1 VTATPAAPAQPR
13 VAGSEG
19 NHRVLAPWALATAVL
34 AGQAMAS
41 LDSAIVNVAGPAIQ
55 RGLRLSDPD
64 LQLAIY
70 SYLLACGVALVTGAR
85 LGARYGFGR
94 LFTWGVAVFTV
105 SSLACGLAASPVMLV
120 AARTA
125 QGVGAALLV
134 PQVLSLLQVTSTGER
149 RRRVLSVYGL
159 VLAVGVAAGQVLGGI
174 LVTADLFGTGWR
186 PIFLVN
192 VPAGLAVLAFA
203 SRRLPRGPEAGSAR
217 LDLGGAGWLAAGV
230 LALIIP
236 LTFGADAGW
245 PIWAW
250 PVLAAG
256 AAALAVFA
264 RHEAR
269 LAAHGRQPLI
279 DPGLLARPGIRSG
292 LTGIFTLHASY
303 GGLLFVTAL
312 YLQRAMGESA
322 LASGLTFAGYAAGF
336 ATASITW
343 TRLPA
348 AWQPRLPQAAFAVF
362 AATFILL
369 AWLTSTM
376 SWPWQATAL
385 LVLAGAAHGTGFDAL
400 AHRTAAG
407 VPVEQAAS
415 FSGVLA
421 TINQLAVVPGI
432 AVAGTIYLSAGR
444 VLALPSISLV
454 LLTLASALVVTGAGV
469 SVAQARARRAGQSQ
483 QSASRRSAVPQRGQ
497 ASQPRG
503 CDERR
508 GKDGPHRP

>member
-1 VTATPAAPAQPR
+1 MTVTPAARAQPR
-13 VAGSEG
+13 ACCEG
-19 NHRVLAPWALATAVL
+19 NRRVLAPWALATAVL

-41 LDSAIVNVAGPAIQ
+41 LDSSIVNVAGPAIQ
-55 RGLRLSDPD
+55 RDLHLSGPD

-70 SYLLACGVALVTGAR
+70 SYLLACGVALVSGAR

-94 LFTWGVAVFTV
+94 VFTWGVAVFTV

-125 QGVGAALLV
+125 QGAGAALLV
-134 PQVLSLLQVTSTGER
+134 PQVLSLLQITFSGER
-149 RRRVLSVYGL
+149 RRRILSVYGL

-174 LVTADLFGTGWR
+174 LVTANLFGTGWR
-186 PIFLVN
+186 PVFLVN
-192 VPAGLAVLAFA
+192 VPPGLAVLAFA
-203 SRRLPRGPEAGSAR
+203 SRRLPRGLQAGSAQ

-245 PIWAW
+245 PIWSW

-269 LAAHGRQPLI
+269 LAAKGSQPLI

-292 LTGIFTLHASY
+292 LAGIFTLHASY
-303 GGLLFVTAL
+303 GGLLFTTAL
-312 YLQRAMGESA
+312 YLQHAMGESP

-362 AATFILL
+362 AAACLLL

-376 SWPWQATAL
+376 AWPWQATAV
-385 LVLAGAAHGTGFDAL
+385 LVLAGAAHGTGFGAL
-400 AHRTAAG
+400 VHRTAAG
-407 VPVEQAAS
+407 VPAEQAAS

-444 VLALPSISLV
+444 ALALPSISLV
-454 LLTLASALVVTGAGV
+454 LLTLASALVVSGAGA
-469 SVAQARARRAGQSQ
+469 SVAQARTRRAGQSRH
-483 QSASRRSAVPQRGQ
+483 SASQR
-497 ASQPRG
+497 
-503 CDERR
+503 
-508 GKDGPHRP
+508 